1 MQSKT
6 TMESLPQVPKVNTT
20 HSKNKK
26 AHYWL
31 KEEGKFGFSLN
42 YLFSSKFFNVLWF
55 IIWSLLLF
63 LLISLFIFIIIIII
77 ISIFMS
83 SDSDK
88 IKSY

>member
-6 TMESLPQVPKVNTT
+6 ATESLPQVPKVNTT
-20 HSKNKK
+20 DSKNK

-31 KEEGKFGFSLN
+31 KEED
-42 YLFSSKFFNVLWF
+42 KFFNVFLF
-55 IIWSLLLF
+55 IIWPLLLF

-77 ISIFMS
+77 ISIVMS

-88 IKSY
+88 IKS